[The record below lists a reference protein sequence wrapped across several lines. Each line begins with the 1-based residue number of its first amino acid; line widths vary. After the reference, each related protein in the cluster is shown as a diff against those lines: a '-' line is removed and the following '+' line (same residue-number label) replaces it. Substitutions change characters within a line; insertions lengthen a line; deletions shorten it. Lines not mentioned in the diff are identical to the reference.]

1 MWINWNLHR
10 MTSIVTLKNSLTAPQ
25 KVNQSYHMTQFLY
38 TSKRNEKYVH
48 IKVVHIHSNIIHKSP
63 KWKQLKCPSTKKLIK
78 CLYPCNGKLFSH
90 RKE

>member
-48 IKVVHIHSNIIHKSP
+48 IKSCTHS
-63 KWKQLKCPSTKKLIK
+63 
-78 CLYPCNGKLFSH
+78 
-90 RKE
+90 